1 MAVIEIKVPDIGD
14 FKDVA
19 VIEVLV
25 QPGDTVK
32 AEQSLITVESD
43 KASMEIPSS
52 HAGVVKELRL
62 KVGDVVNQGSTILT
76 LEAAGE
82 QAAAAAPAPAAS
94 GPAAPPQPQ
103 ARESYAPAPGA
114 ARADTAATPAAGHY
128 SGGVD
133 LECDMLVLGA
143 GPGGYSA
150 AFRAADLGMKV
161 VLVERYAT
169 LGGVCLNVGCIPSKA
184 MLHVAAVMDEVQH
197 FADIGVSFGAPSVDL
212 DKLRAHKAKVVGK
225 LTGGLSAMAKM
236 RKVTVVRG
244 YGSFLDPHHVSVE
257 ETGGEGQDKT
267 GKTQT
272 IKFKQAIIAAGSQAV
287 RLPFLPSDERIVDST
302 GALQLRATPKRM
314 LIVGGGIIGLEMGTV
329 YSTLGARLDVVE
341 MLDGLM
347 QGADRDLVKVWQK
360 MNAPRFDNI
369 MLKTKTVGAEAT
381 ADGILV
387 RFEGE
392 GAPKEPQLYDLV
404 LQAVGRSPNGKKIG
418 ADKAG
423 VIVNERGFIP
433 VDIQMRTNVPHI
445 FAIGDVVG
453 QPMLAHK
460 AVHEAHVA
468 AEVAAGEKSAF
479 DARVIPSVAY
489 TDPEVA
495 WVGLT
500 EDQAKAE
507 GRKVKKG
514 LFPWSASGRAIA
526 NGRDEGYTKLLFDED
541 THRILGGGIVGTH
554 AGDMIG
560 EVALAIEMGADEVDI
575 GKTIHP
581 HPTLGES
588 IGMAAEIAHGTCTDV
603 PPQRR

>member
-1 MAVIEIKVPDIGD
+1 MSLVEVRVPDIGD
-14 FKDVA
+14 FNEVA
-19 VIEVLV
+19 VIELLV
-25 QPGDTVK
+25 KPGDTVQ
-32 AEQSLITVESD
+32 AEQSLVTVESD

-52 HAGVVKELRL
+52 HAGVVKEL
-62 KVGDVVNQGSTILT
+62 KVKLGDKVSQGSVLLM
-76 LEAAGE
+76 LEAQE
-82 QAAAAAPAPAAS
+82 AAAPAAPASPSPQGGEAAKPAAS
-94 GPAAPPQPQ
+94 APV
-103 ARESYAPAPGA
+103 PAPVASTYAGGA
-114 ARADTAATPAAGHY
+114 
-128 SGGVD
+128 D

-184 MLHVAAVMDEVQH
+184 LLHVAAVMDEVSH
-197 FADIGVSFGAPSVDL
+197 FESLGVAFGKPTIDL
-212 DKLRAHKAKVVGK
+212 DKLRAHKSKVVGK

-244 YGSFLDPHHVSVE
+244 SGSFVDPHHVAVE
-257 ETGGEGQDKT
+257 ETSGDGQQKT

-272 IKFKQAIIAAGSQAV
+272 IRFRNAIIAAGSQAV
-287 RLPFLPSDERIVDST
+287 RLPFMPQDPRVVDST
-302 GALQLRATPKRM
+302 GALELASVPKRM
-314 LIVGGGIIGLEMGTV
+314 LILGGGIIGLEMGTV

-347 QGADRDLVKVWQK
+347 QGADRDLVRVWQK

-369 MLKTKTVGAEAT
+369 MLKTRTVGAEAT
-381 ADGILV
+381 KDGILV

-392 GAPKEPQLYDLV
+392 QAPKEPQLYDLV
-404 LQAVGRSPNGKKIG
+404 LQAVGRSPNGNKIG

-423 VIVNERGFIP
+423 VTVTDRGFIP

-445 FAIGDVVG
+445 FAIGDIIG

-479 DARVIPSVAY
+479 NARVIPSVAY

-495 WVGLT
+495 WVGIT
-500 EDQAKAE
+500 EDQAKAQ
-507 GRKVKKG
+507 GIAVKKG
-514 LFPWSASGRAIA
+514 LFPWTASGRAIA
-526 NGRDEGYTKLLFDED
+526 NTRDEGYTKLLFDAE
-541 THRILGGGIVGTH
+541 THRIVGGGIVGTH

-603 PPQRR
+603 PPPRR